1 MKSYKKK
8 EKSLYTLL
16 IKNYVIFAAVLLL
29 AVQILG
35 LLEELMDQKIA
46 RLPRIDHPV
55 GEQEKLA
62 DEDYGSL
69 SMKALLGT
77 EGYFDIYTAAGERLY
92 TDYDA
97 FGSSYTPEEI
107 SLIPECN
114 THVSY
119 ETKNYEMEDG
129 SRQILVTESK
139 REEDT
144 GYQENIAYYLFDGEL
159 RLLES
164 SVSFPYKQIT
174 ERELRLFTAA
184 TDNGYSTYKYSY
196 RTGNGEDRI
205 LLMHVKRMDR
215 QRVKRL
221 MVFKQIF
228 IPVYVLILIGATLF
242 FALWMHRRVREP
254 LFILKNGIQDFADG
268 KRDTVLSYQGPRE
281 FEDIFSSFNRMAVQ
295 LKESESAKEYLIM
308 EKQRMLADI
317 SHDLKT
323 PITVIQGYA
332 KAVADGLTDEE
343 MQKQYLNT
351 IVKKAE
357 SLTDMINTFHDYSK
371 LEHPEFCL
379 VRETQDLAEYL
390 REYLAEKYDEI
401 DLGGFNL
408 EVEIPEETVSYSFDR
423 VQMKRVFDN
432 IISNSLRHNPP
443 GTVIYVTLQQSD
455 KAVRIEIG
463 DSGVGI
469 PLELQ
474 DTLFDP
480 FIVGDESRNTRQ
492 GSGLGLAVA
501 HKIIELHGGA
511 LFLEKG
517 EQHGNGISTLFVIRL
532 LK

>member
-1 MKSYKKK
+1 
-8 EKSLYTLL
+8 
-16 IKNYVIFAAVLLL
+16 
-29 AVQILG
+29 
-35 LLEELMDQKIA
+35 
-46 RLPRIDHPV
+46 
-55 GEQEKLA
+55 
-62 DEDYGSL
+62 
-69 SMKALLGT
+69 
-77 EGYFDIYTAAGERLY
+77 
-92 TDYDA
+92 
-97 FGSSYTPEEI
+97 
-107 SLIPECN
+107 
-114 THVSY
+114 
-119 ETKNYEMEDG
+119 
-129 SRQILVTESK
+129 
-139 REEDT
+139 
-144 GYQENIAYYLFDGEL
+144 
-159 RLLES
+159 
-164 SVSFPYKQIT
+164 
-174 ERELRLFTAA
+174 
-184 TDNGYSTYKYSY
+184 
-196 RTGNGEDRI
+196 
-205 LLMHVKRMDR
+205 MDR

-281 FEDIFSSFNRMAVQ
+281 FEDIFSSFNRMAVE
-295 LKESESAKEYLIM
+295 LKESESAKEHLIM

>member
-1 MKSYKKK
+1 MKLRTKLIVAFMSVMILPMIFLNVVMHTFASR
-8 EKSLYTLL
+8 EVGELQQLYMIVVFITTTLL
-16 IKNYVIFAAVLLL
+16 IYWIYRSVSVPLAKLQKAARNIKEGNLDFEIRQESDDEIGQLC
-29 AVQILG
+29 QDF
-35 LLEELMDQKIA
+35 EEM
-46 RLPRIDHPV
+46 R
-55 GEQEKLA
+55 
-62 DEDYGSL
+62 
-69 SMKALLGT
+69 
-77 EGYFDIYTAAGERLY
+77 
-92 TDYDA
+92 
-97 FGSSYTPEEI
+97 
-107 SLIPECN
+107 
-114 THVSY
+114 
-119 ETKNYEMEDG
+119 
-129 SRQILVTESK
+129 
-139 REEDT
+139 
-144 GYQENIAYYLFDGEL
+144 L
-159 RLLES
+159 RLKANAEEK
-164 SVSFPYKQIT
+164 VAFD
-174 ERELRLFTAA
+174 RE
-184 TDNGYSTYKYSY
+184 NK
-196 RTGNGEDRI
+196 E
-205 LLMHVKRMDR
+205 
-215 QRVKRL
+215 
-221 MVFKQIF
+221 
-228 IPVYVLILIGATLF
+228 LIS
-242 FALWMHRRVREP
+242 
-254 LFILKNGIQDFADG
+254 N
-268 KRDTVLSYQGPRE
+268 
-281 FEDIFSSFNRMAVQ
+281 
-295 LKESESAKEYLIM
+295 
-308 EKQRMLADI
+308 I